1 MAGPVSDPSGS
12 SPQYFPAADV
22 VFRTEGKPGDKV
34 SGGGPPRHIAAYL
47 AEQGQGVFLYAWNLS
62 HIDSEEFVG
71 FGTKI
76 ELWMGM
82 SVFLSPFASGS
93 ILFPAWG

>member
-1 MAGPVSDPSGS
+1 MAGPGSDPAVS
-12 SPQYFPAADV
+12 SPQYFPGAEFV
-22 VFRTEGKPGDKV
+22 VRTECKPGDKV
-34 SGGGPPRHIAAYL
+34 SRGGPLRHIAAYL

-62 HIDSEEFVG
+62 DIDSEEFVG

-93 ILFPAWG
+93 ILFPVRW